1 MVIDTSALIAILED
15 ESEAAQISRAIVQAE
30 VRLLSAASML
40 ETSIVIENRRG
51 ETGKQDFERLLQK
64 AGIEVVAVTEEQAEV
79 ARQAYRDYGKGHGH
93 PAQLNFGDCFAYA
106 LAKTLN
112 QPLLF
117 KGNDF
122 SQTDIVCCI
131 AW

>member
-15 ESEAAQISRAIVQAE
+15 EAEAAQISQVIAQTE
-30 VRLLSAASML
+30 ERLLSAASML

-51 ETGKQDFERLLQK
+51 ETGKHDFERLLQK
-64 AGIEVVAVTEEQAEV
+64 AVIKIVAVTEEQAEA
-79 ARQAYRDYGKGHGH
+79 ARQAYRDYGKGRGH

-106 LAKTLN
+106 LAKVLK

-122 SQTDIVCCI
+122 SKTDITCCI
-131 AW
+131 EW